1 MPEREVDFQQD
12 LCYLLRDIIVRRPE
26 FEGIRFESAR
36 MEYEVDHGRADIAI
50 LKSGGKPF
58 LILETKRKTERAVR
72 RDIDPMSPAVIAQAL
87 GYASQSGAPY
97 FATANP
103 GYVAVFRVPNPGE
116 QFRIERHRVFVSPI
130 PGLSQDFGSKLL
142 EIVVKYDRAASDP
155 EKFRLATALDWTFV
169 IRLRSF
175 VDWLTRR
182 AIPAIESRLKS
193 DAALQG
199 AVQRF
204 ERESGVQLTPS
215 HLARQMSYIL
225 MNKVLFYRVL
235 ERKYPGRLQPL
246 TIGEAK
252 SVDAILEG
260 LRLAWQDAT
269 DVTGNFEAI
278 FSAGLYDN
286 ISLSEQN
293 YDLLGIEEGIQGFI
307 TDMGT
312 YELEKLESDVI
323 GHVSE
328 RLIEPEERHLLGQFY
343 TPPTVAE
350 FLIRWAIRSS
360 DDVVLD
366 PAVGSG
372 TFLVKAYERLRNL
385 KAESGISIPGEALHR
400 SILSQLYAT
409 DVNPFA
415 AHLTAMNLAMRDVRH
430 PVTEMNILERDFFK
444 VSPGAPAYVPYVVR
458 TPQGEKRREI
468 RVPLLNAVVGNP
480 PYTRWLEIPEATRE
494 AIQGRLGPMLRDY
507 GLTAVIRG
515 GVETAIYQHFILHGH
530 EFLKEGGRLAMIIS
544 NSWLQTDV
552 GVKFGAFLLDHYKVH
567 AVIDLGPRIFEIP
580 LVSTCLLLL
589 ERCGKA
595 KDREDHDSIFAY
607 VHEALSVDDL
617 TRILAEPE
625 SFADRFLVRRV
636 PQRLLPRD
644 RKWIEV
650 MFGIAELQVKIQQ
663 RTIPARQMF
672 DVTRGNVQ
680 YCAEKKR
687 GLGANEFFYLTE
699 GTVKIREMEKFV
711 VPTLPSIR
719 YAHHFTF
726 SRKDWDDL
734 RRKGKQAFLLHC
746 RKKRDQLPS
755 AVRAYVEYG
764 ETECRT
770 REGVVCSESQA
781 CAERARDTR
790 HYSGWY
796 DLGDIRSVE
805 FFSSRYAQYRR
816 RFILAGTP
824 VALDD
829 DFLVFSKKG
838 RAPRGHV
845 RAAAAVLNS
854 TLGQIFIEMW
864 GRTTGGGM
872 VSMEAEHAA
881 NLPLPDIHGL
891 SQSSIKELN
900 AAMDGLEAASRS
912 LGGAQTADAVTELD
926 ADYDRLDRAA
936 AQAVGLSAKDMKD
949 LKKAW
954 RALLDR
960 RVARASE
967 PSPETVTG
975 AEAMMKFPKSKR
987 REKSTL
993 ERHIRSLDEF
1003 GGHHGSS

>member
-26 FEGIRFESAR
+26 FEGIRFEAAR
-36 MEYEVDHGRADIAI
+36 MEYEVDHGRADIAV

-142 EIVVKYDRAASDP
+142 EVVVKYDRAASDP

-182 AIPAIESRLKS
+182 AKPAIEKRLES
-193 DAALQG
+193 DG
-199 AVQRF
+199 AFREAVERF
-204 ERESGVQLTPS
+204 ERESGVKMTAA

-225 MNKVLFYRVL
+225 MNKILFYRVL
-235 ERKYPGRLQPL
+235 ERKYPGRLEPL
-246 TIGEAK
+246 ALGDAE
-252 SVDAILEG
+252 SVEAILET
-260 LRLAWQDAT
+260 LRLAWRDAT

-278 FSAGLYDN
+278 FSAGLYDD
-286 ISLSEQN
+286 IALSEQN
-293 YDLLGIEEGIQGFI
+293 YDLLGIAEGIQGFI
-307 TDMGT
+307 SDMGT

-328 RLIEPEERHLLGQFY
+328 KLIEPEERHLLGQFY

-350 FLIRWAIRSS
+350 FLTRWAVRSP

-372 TFLVKAYERLRNL
+372 TFLVKAYERLRSL
-385 KAESGISIPGEALHR
+385 KAESGISISEEALHR
-400 SILSQLYAT
+400 SILSQLYAI

-480 PYTRWLEIPEATRE
+480 PYTRWLEIPETTRG
-494 AIQGRLGPMLRDY
+494 AIQGRLGPLLRDY

-530 EFLKEGGRLAMIIS
+530 EFLRDGGRLAMIIS

-552 GVKFGAFLLDHYKVH
+552 GVKFAAFLLDHYKVH

-595 KDREDHDSIFAY
+595 EDRGAHDTVFAY
-607 VHEALSVDDL
+607 VHEELSVDDL
-617 TRILAEPE
+617 MRILLEPE
-625 SFADRFLVRRV
+625 AFADRFLVRRV
-636 PQRLLPRD
+636 RQGLLPRD

-650 MFGIAELQVKIQQ
+650 MFGIAELQAKIQE
-663 RTIPARQMF
+663 RTISAGQLF

-699 GTVKIREMEKFV
+699 DTAKIRGLEKSV

-719 YAHHFTF
+719 YAPYFTF

-734 RRKGKQAFLLHC
+734 RRSGKQAYFFHC

-755 AVRAYVEYG
+755 SVRAYVEYG

-796 DLGDIRSVE
+796 DLGEIRSAD

-829 DFLVFSKKG
+829 DFLVFLKKG
-838 RAPRGHV
+838 RMSRGQV
-845 RAAAAVLNS
+845 KAAVAVLNS

-872 VSMEAEHAA
+872 VSMEVDHAA
-881 NLPLPDIHGL
+881 NLPLPDMHAL
-891 SQSSIKELN
+891 SPSSIQELN
-900 AAMDGLEAASRS
+900 EAMDALEAASRS
-912 LGGAQTADAVTELD
+912 LGGAQTADAVAKLNAE
-926 ADYDRLDRAA
+926 YEKLDRAVA
-936 AQAVGLSAKDMKD
+936 HAVGLSAKDMKD

-954 RALLDR
+954 RALLER

-967 PSPETVTG
+967 PSPETVKG
-975 AEAMMKFPKSKR
+975 AEPTMKFPKPR
-987 REKSTL
+987 RRSRASTDNQT
-993 ERHIRSLDEF
+993 RSLDEF
-1003 GGHHGSS
+1003 DG